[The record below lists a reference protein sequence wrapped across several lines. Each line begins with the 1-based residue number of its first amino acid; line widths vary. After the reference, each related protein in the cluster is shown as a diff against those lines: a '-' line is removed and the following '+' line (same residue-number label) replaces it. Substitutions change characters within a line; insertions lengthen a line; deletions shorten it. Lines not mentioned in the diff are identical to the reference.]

1 MSTSHHR
8 RTSKPWIG
16 TVAALTPDG
25 APKNNAAAPSAQLA
39 LEWVYGV
46 KSDDTRQHVHIDAR
60 NRIVFPA
67 AAGACVWGGGG
78 GWVRVGEANK

>member
-1 MSTSHHR
+1 MNLQILLLLFFPPFLLHPH
-8 RTSKPWIG
+8 SKPWIG

-25 APKNNAAAPSAQLA
+25 APKNNASLPSAQLA
-39 LEWVYGV
+39 LEWVYGI

-67 AAGACVWGGGG
+67 AAGTSQT
-78 GWVRVGEANK
+78 